1 MKKPWFTCLVI
12 SLSVAFLLG
21 GLVMWMAWQHNS
33 QCEIHCAEQGLDW
46 AYWLTFGAGGGDRL
60 SELHAAGQPGNV
72 DAKKV
77 IAKCACPVWVEHEKS
92 HSGN

>member
-33 QCEIHCAEQGLDW
+33 QCEIHCAEQGVDW
-46 AYWLTFGAGGGDRL
+46 AYWLTLGAGGWLIGFL
-60 SELHAAGQPGNV
+60 SCMLPASLIMWML
-72 DAKKV
+72 KK
-77 IAKCACPVWVEHEKS
+77 
-92 HSGN
+92 